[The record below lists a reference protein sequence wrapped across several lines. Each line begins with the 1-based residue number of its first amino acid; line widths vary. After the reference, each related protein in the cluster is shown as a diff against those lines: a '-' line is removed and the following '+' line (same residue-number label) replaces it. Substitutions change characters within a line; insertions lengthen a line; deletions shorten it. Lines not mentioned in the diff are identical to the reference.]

1 MNLRSTPTRSL
12 SSAPTP
18 NNMESLLFV
27 GLGNPGKQYEHT
39 RHNLGIRLLRAWAPK
54 DWRYAKKF
62 NAEVAAVTTNNTLI
76 TCLFPLTSMN
86 RSGEAV
92 ARFTRRRISR
102 LWRGA
107 YPTSYIL
114 IIHDDL
120 ELPLGSFRIKPSG
133 SAHGHKGVRSIHES
147 LNTQDIPRL
156 LLGIGPATGPP
167 QEFVL
172 GRFSSAEEVKIAQM
186 IPPACSAL
194 TNFANKKSPPHN
206 PTDE

>member
-1 MNLRSTPTRSL
+1 
-12 SSAPTP
+12 
-18 NNMESLLFV
+18 MENLLFV
-27 GLGNPGKQYEHT
+27 GLGNPGQQYEHT

-62 NAEVAAVTTNNTLI
+62 NAEITTVTTNNALI
-76 TCLFPLTSMN
+76 TCLFPVTSMN

-102 LWRGA
+102 LWRA
-107 YPTSYIL
+107 YPTSHIL

-133 SAHGHKGVRSIHES
+133 SARGHQGVRSIHES
-147 LNTQDIPRL
+147 LHTQDIPRL
-156 LLGIGPATGPP
+156 LLGIGPATSPP

-172 GRFSSAEEVKIAQM
+172 GRFSSAAEEKITQV

-194 TNFANKKSPPHN
+194 TNFVQQKSPPHN

>member
-1 MNLRSTPTRSL
+1 
-12 SSAPTP
+12 
-18 NNMESLLFV
+18 MEYLLFV
-27 GLGNPGKQYEHT
+27 GLGNPGQQYEHT

-54 DWRYAKKF
+54 DWRYVKKL
-62 NAEVAAVTTNNTLI
+62 NAAVTTITINNTLI
-76 TCLFPLTSMN
+76 TCLSPLTFMN

-102 LWRGA
+102 LWRT
-107 YPTSYIL
+107 YPPHHIL

-120 ELPLGSFRIKPSG
+120 ELPLGRFRIKSSG
-133 SAHGHKGVRSIHES
+133 SARGHQGVRSIHKS

-156 LLGIGPATGPP
+156 LLGIGPATAPP

-172 GRFSSAEEVKIAQM
+172 GRFSGAEELKITRV
-186 IPPACSAL
+186 IPAACSAL
-194 TNFANKKSPPHN
+194 TNFVQQKSPPHN

>member
-1 MNLRSTPTRSL
+1 MNLRSTPTRS
-12 SSAPTP
+12 SFSAPTP
-18 NNMESLLFV
+18 SNMENFLFV
-27 GLGNPGKQYEHT
+27 GLGNPDKQYEHT

-62 NAEVAAVTTNNTLI
+62 NAEVSTVTTNNTLI
-76 TCLFPLTSMN
+76 TCLFPLPSMN

-102 LWRGA
+102 LWRA
-107 YPTSYIL
+107 YSTGYIL

-120 ELPLGSFRIKPSG
+120 KLPLGSFRIKPSG

-147 LNTQDIPRL
+147 LHTQDIPRL
-156 LLGIGPATGPP
+156 LLGIGPTTGPS

-172 GRFSSAEEVKIAQM
+172 DRFSPAEEVKIAQM
-186 IPPACSAL
+186 IPLACSAL

>member
-1 MNLRSTPTRSL
+1 MGN
-12 SSAPTP
+12 
-18 NNMESLLFV
+18 LLFV

-62 NAEVAAVTTNNTLI
+62 NAEVSTVTINNTSI
-76 TCLFPLTSMN
+76 TCLFPVTSMN

-102 LWRGA
+102 LWRA
-107 YPTSYIL
+107 YPTGCIL

-172 GRFSSAEEVKIAQM
+172 GRFSPAEEAKIAQM

-194 TNFANKKSPPHN
+194 TNFVPQKKSSP
-206 PTDE
+206 

>member
-1 MNLRSTPTRSL
+1 
-12 SSAPTP
+12 
-18 NNMESLLFV
+18 MENLLFV
-27 GLGNPGKQYEHT
+27 GLGNPGKQYERT

-62 NAEVAAVTTNNTLI
+62 NAEVSTVTINNTSI
-76 TCLFPLTSMN
+76 TCLFPVTSMN

-102 LWRGA
+102 LWRA
-107 YPTSYIL
+107 YPTGCIL

-120 ELPLGSFRIKPSG
+120 ELPLGSFKIKPSG
-133 SAHGHKGVRSIHES
+133 SAHGHKGVRSIHKS

-172 GRFSSAEEVKIAQM
+172 GRFSSAEEEKITQM
-186 IPPACSAL
+186 IPPASFAL
-194 TNFANKKSPPHN
+194 TSFVQQKSPPHN